1 MVNDVGILVIC
12 LCSLLVYPVPVGTYP
27 NIWLF
32 NTVWTQLPMDS
43 SGRMEMMFHS
53 QVLRFNQGT
62 VLFRELSLKGVSFPT
77 VDSMI
82 LLQNSR
88 GLHWDSP
95 VGACRKFRTAFFPPW
110 RAPRTRGLLGCRAL
124 TAGLLAWQ
132 LVLLLTDP
140 ALVST
145 QSWKLFMLFDTRA
158 GTHVKYAAS
167 RPWIGL
173 PGIVR

>member
-32 NTVWTQLPMDS
+32 NTVWTQLLMDS

-110 RAPRTRGLLGCRAL
+110 RAPRPRGLLGCMAQ

-132 LVLLLTDP
+132 PGP
-140 ALVST
+140 AADRSCSGLHS
-145 QSWKLFMLFDTRA
+145 KLKAF
-158 GTHVKYAAS
+158 HVIWYTG
-167 RPWIGL
+167 WNTCEICCL
-173 PGIVR
+173 